1 MSFTEVFAHFVWSTK
16 YRQPVL
22 IKPRRD
28 VLFEHIKQNAKKN
41 NIHIDSIGGYTD
53 HMHTLISLSRELS
66 LSKTAQLIKGESS
79 YWVNRTGLFK
89 SKFEWQDEYYAVS
102 VSPDRIQRVRDY
114 ILNQEAHHTKKSFEQ
129 EIQQLLARGM
139 KAGH

>member
-22 IKPRRD
+22 TKPNRD
-28 VLFEHIKQNAKKN
+28 ILFEHIKQNAKKN
-41 NIHIDSIGGYTD
+41 KIHIDSIGGYID

-66 LSKTAQLIKGESS
+66 LSKTVQLIKGESS
-79 YWVNRTGLFK
+79 HWANTTGLMK
-89 SKFEWQDEYYAVS
+89 NKFEWQDEYYAVS
-102 VSPDRIQRVRDY
+102 VSPDRLQRVRDY
-114 ILNQEAHHTKKSFEQ
+114 ISNQESHHKKKSFDQ

-139 KAGH
+139 RVGQ